1 MKHNDDHTLDP
12 LFAEA
17 RGHHPFGEP
26 VDFGFET
33 RLRAALGAS
42 GPGFAECLASL
53 SWRFSAAFLPLILAA
68 FVFLAMRHHHALPD
82 GVGGIV
88 SQWAGLLPLP
98 I

>member
-1 MKHNDDHTLDP
+1 MKHDDNITLDR

-17 RGHHPFGEP
+17 RGHLPFGEP
-26 VDFGFET
+26 RHFGFET
-33 RLRAALGAS
+33 RLRAALAAS
-42 GPGFAECLASL
+42 SPGFTECLASL

>member
-1 MKHNDDHTLDP
+1 MKPNDDSLLDR

-17 RGHHPFGEP
+17 RLHPPFGEP
-26 VDFGFET
+26 GTFGFET
-33 RLRAALGAS
+33 RLRAGLAAS
-42 GPGFAECLASL
+42 APSFAETLASF

-88 SQWAGLLPLP
+88 TQWAGLLPLP